1 MCTRAP
7 IALSLYAVLS
17 ALLSPASVRVTA
29 YVFVFVSFFSGC
41 GLLPSVPH
49 CPTLTA
55 RLRRRTA
62 TPREP
67 RVQPRSRLAA
77 PFQFSTIISGT
88 IVIIFINAWTMTRR
102 EQGAHLTGL
111 RRASGQCDWLVE
123 CRL

>member
-17 ALLSPASVRVTA
+17 ALMSLARVRVTA
-29 YVFVFVSFFSGC
+29 YVFIFVSLFSGG

-55 RLRRRTA
+55 RPRRRTA

-67 RVQPRSRLAA
+67 RVQPRNRLAV
-77 PFQFSTIISGT
+77 PFQFPTIIIGA
-88 IVIIFINAWTMTRR
+88 IVITFTNAWTMTRR
-102 EQGAHLTGL
+102 QQGAHLTGF
-111 RRASGQCDWLVE
+111 RWASGQCDWLVE